1 LIIFINKTITMSAHF
16 NMPEFDHKAFSKYLN
31 ENKLTPFSKLNSLV
45 EGIDEAVPFEKDAL
59 DETNL
64 TVADINKKY
73 NEMFAKNPA
82 TTFSDVAKALNA
94 TEQEIA
100 AALFK
105 SSMGLKEKEEE
116 LEEIGMFHDP
126 IGYKKSEPNPKDQVY
141 TKKYV
146 SNGVYDIFKDGEKIK
161 TIAGGEGEANAYINK
176 LKKELSETEELE
188 EMANFFMVTQD
199 QKDKIDPDKYS
210 GTKKLVAQA
219 LKSDDIEAGQ
229 PFTKATIKNILGKDP
244 LKDFNA
250 VLDAEE
256 IEGMGKTGDIRPSEP
271 KTPGVRGRK
280 PGAKAEKEP
289 SAPTTRDKVVGV
301 KDIDGPRPADVTA
314 AEKEL
319 GGSKGI
325 DRTIAIDKAG
335 KAIIDKLKNSKEQL
349 KDPKFKEAKRLAF
362 IAYLTRPKSE
372 GGKIGLRKGGETYT
386 NLLNVWDNTVEDLI
400 S

>member
-1 LIIFINKTITMSAHF
+1 MSAHF

-31 ENKLTPFSKLNSLV
+31 ENKLTPFSKLNSLI
-45 EGIDEAVPFEKDAL
+45 EGMDEAVPFEKDAL
-59 DETNL
+59 D
-64 TVADINKKY
+64 
-73 NEMFAKNPA
+73 
-82 TTFSDVAKALNA
+82 
-94 TEQEIA
+94 
-100 AALFK
+100 
-105 SSMGLKEKEEE
+105 KEKE

-126 IGYKKSEPNPKDQVY
+126 RMSSSFNDANDAWE
-141 TKKYV
+141 
-146 SNGVYDIFKDGEKIK
+146 NG
-161 TIAGGEGEANAYINK
+161 AYHIRYNM
-176 LKKELSETEELE
+176 LKKRGVDDEKAKKLADTYENKPWEEVKKLLNLNETEELE

-256 IEGMGKTGDIRPSEP
+256 IGGMGKTGDIRPSEP

>member
-1 LIIFINKTITMSAHF
+1 
-16 NMPEFDHKAFSKYLN
+16 MPEFDHKAFSKYLT
-31 ENKLTPFSKLNSLV
+31 ENKLTPFSNINSLIESIDEIGMFHDPV
-45 EGIDEAVPFEKDAL
+45 GYEKSEPETPIFTKKYVGKDAYHILKNGKKLLTFFGSEGEANAYINKRNRELEEAVPFEKDAL
-59 DETNL
+59 DEEL

-73 NEMFAKNPA
+73 NEMFAQNPS
-82 TTFSDVAKALNA
+82 TTFSDVAKALGK

-105 SSMGLKEKEEE
+105 SS
-116 LEEIGMFHDP
+116 IG
-126 IGYKKSEPNPKDQVY
+126 
-141 TKKYV
+141 
-146 SNGVYDIFKDGEKIK
+146 IK
-161 TIAGGEGEANAYINK
+161 EGE
-176 LKKELSETEELE
+176 EELE

-199 QKDKIDPDKYS
+199 QKDKIDPNKYS

-219 LKSDDIEAGQ
+219 LKGDEIEVGQ

-256 IEGMGKTGDIRPSEP
+256 IGGMGKTADVRPQEP

-280 PGAKAEKEP
+280 PGEKTEKEP
-289 SAPTTRDKVVGV
+289 TTKPRTDKVVGV
-301 KDIDGPRPADVTA
+301 KDIDGPRAADVTA

-319 GGSKGI
+319 GGAKGI

-335 KAIIDKLKNSKEQL
+335 KVIIDKLKNSKEQL

-362 IAYLTRPKSE
+362 IAYLTRPKAD